1 MGNRAVICLKDNN
14 KQNTVNDDDLGI
26 YLHWHGSED
35 DVQSFLDVTRDLMSD
50 RLGDT
55 VYGKARLLGVIH
67 ESIKGNLSLGLDK
80 CKYLDTENY
89 DNGTYIVDCSK
100 MEIIHQECLHF
111 DSPELEYM
119 EVNNNERF

>member
-14 KQNTVNDDDLGI
+14 KQDTVNDDDLGI

-35 DVQSFLDVTRDLMSD
+35 DVQHFLDLTKSLMND

-55 VYGKARLLGVIH
+55 DYAKARLVGVIH
-67 ESIKGNLSLGLDK
+67 EQIEGNLSLGLDK
-80 CKYLDTENY
+80 CKYLDTENF

-100 MEIIHQECLHF
+100 MEVIHQEYSLF
-111 DSPELEYM
+111 DKSDEF
-119 EVNNNERF
+119 RR